1 MQHARTLPSSASMTT
16 DSYIILGALLA
27 LIASPFL
34 LKRLAK
40 ARSERYGTFAVG
52 DRDFGWFRIGAGLS
66 ATFVGGAAVINLAGL
81 GYTFGWFGLADVLP
95 TSLALVFTA
104 FVVVPKLA
112 NRNGI
117 GLGSYVTGSNQLAG
131 IAVGLLSVVVYTLV
145 TAAQIVALVKLLQPH
160 FPGVPGPLIGGFGGL
175 AVASYILFGG
185 YNSVT
190 VTDVIQ
196 FAVMAT
202 CYFALVG
209 ITLLIGSHPEYVTA
223 ALQPKSMDFDL
234 ILLLGL
240 SFLFVPVSQDVHLR
254 VNSARSSKDAR
265 LGVLLAGLCYFV
277 FGLVSISVGMSLAS
291 GGVILANPDD
301 AVATYLTRQ
310 FGSFAIVPTIAVLCV
325 VVSTLDSVLFASAS
339 SLAYD
344 FWDRMSGRSSGQD
357 TARPR
362 VATVIVLAVAL
373 VIATQAPQVLRLILS
388 ALVIYISVLL
398 PMLAGRYF
406 GKSSKGIA
414 IVGLVAL
421 AVCTAV
427 EVYGFS
433 AAYRVFVNTG
443 VHLLVVL
450 CLKREDQR

>member
-1 MQHARTLPSSASMTT
+1 MILSA
-16 DSYIILGALLA
+16 LVA

-34 LKRLAK
+34 LKRLGK
-40 ARSERYGTFAVG
+40 ARSERYGAFAVG

-81 GYTFGWFGLADVLP
+81 GYTFGWFGLADVIP

-104 FVVVPKLA
+104 LVVVPKLA

-117 GLGSYVTGSNQLAG
+117 ALGSYVTGSNRLAG
-131 IAVGLLSVVVYTLV
+131 VTVGLLSVVVYTLV
-145 TAAQIVALVKLLQPH
+145 TAAQILALVKLLQPH
-160 FPGVPGPLIGGFGGL
+160 FPGVPGHLIGGFGGV

-185 YNSVT
+185 YSSVT

-209 ITLLIGSHPEYVTA
+209 ISLLFSSYPEPVAT
-223 ALQPKSMDFDL
+223 ALQPKTMDFDL
-234 ILLLGL
+234 ILLLAL

-277 FGLVSISVGMSLAS
+277 FGLVSINVGISLAN
-291 GGVILANPDD
+291 GGVTLANPDD

-310 FGSFAIVPTIAVLCV
+310 FGSLAIVPTIAVLCV

-344 FWDRMSGRSSGQD
+344 FWDRLSGRESGQD
-357 TARPR
+357 TSRPR
-362 VATVIVLAVAL
+362 IATVIVLAAAF

-414 IVGLVAL
+414 VVGFLAL
-421 AVCTAV
+421 ATCTAV
-427 EVYGFS
+427 EVFGFS

-450 CLKREDQR
+450 CLKSERQL